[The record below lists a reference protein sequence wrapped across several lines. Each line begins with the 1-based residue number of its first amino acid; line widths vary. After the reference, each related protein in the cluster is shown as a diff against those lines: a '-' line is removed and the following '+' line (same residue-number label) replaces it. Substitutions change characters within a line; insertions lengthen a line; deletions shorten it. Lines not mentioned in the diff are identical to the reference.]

1 MVQVVQKI
9 FDPGSTTIDVPIE
22 TFNAEE
28 SFNASFAVANQNGE
42 NDWAGRTQEKQE
54 ELRKTE
60 SFGNTSWILLNL
72 MDEMTV

>member
-28 SFNASFAVANQNGE
+28 SFNANFAEASQNGE
-42 NDWAGRTQEKQE
+42 NYWAGRTQQ

-60 SFGNTSWILLNL
+60 SFGNTSWILLSL
-72 MDEMTV
+72 MDEITV